1 MTELQKY
8 LVEEIALDHAD
19 GLISRREALRR
30 LALVGI
36 GVSAATP
43 LLAALAAGQARA
55 GGAPA
60 PSKGTTKPMVA
71 HATTPI
77 TFRGPGGRK
86 LIGAWAR
93 AAKPRGG
100 VLVVHENRGLT
111 DHIRSVAGRFAA
123 SGYSALA
130 IDLLSEEG
138 GTGSFP
144 DEAAAMAALY
154 GVPTSRFVTDM
165 KWGVTELK
173 RRLPAKKI
181 GATGFCFGG
190 GMVWTPV
197 SYTHLTLP
205 TTSRV

>member
-43 LLAALAAGQARA
+43 LLAALAGQARA

-71 HATTPI
+71 DATTPI

-86 LIGAWAR
+86 LMGAWAR
-93 AAKPRGG
+93 R
-100 VLVVHENRGLT
+100 
-111 DHIRSVAGRFAA
+111 RSHAAA
-123 SGYSALA
+123 SSSSTRTA
-130 IDLLSEEG
+130 
-138 GTGSFP
+138 
-144 DEAAAMAALY
+144 
-154 GVPTSRFVTDM
+154 V
-165 KWGVTELK
+165 
-173 RRLPAKKI
+173 
-181 GATGFCFGG
+181 
-190 GMVWTPV
+190 
-197 SYTHLTLP
+197 
-205 TTSRV
+205 